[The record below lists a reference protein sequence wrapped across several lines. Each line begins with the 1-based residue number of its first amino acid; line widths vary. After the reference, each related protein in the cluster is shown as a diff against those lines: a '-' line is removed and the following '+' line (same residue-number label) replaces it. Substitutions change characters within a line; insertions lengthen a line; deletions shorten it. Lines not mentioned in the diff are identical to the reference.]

1 MKKISMLS
9 FILVFALLLAACGC
23 AIAENAP
30 LNDVP
35 CQTVT
40 LAEDDPDYF
49 KELWAAELYNYKMIR
64 NFTTMYEEAGW
75 DAYRD
80 KCVNLDRMD
89 QRL

>member
-9 FILVFALLLAACGC
+9 FILVFALLLAVCGC

-49 KELWAAELYNYKMIR
+49 KAAPHN
-64 NFTTMYEEAGW
+64 
-75 DAYRD
+75 
-80 KCVNLDRMD
+80 C
-89 QRL
+89 

>member
-9 FILVFALLLAACGC
+9 FILVFALLLAVCGC

-49 KELWAAELYNYKMIR
+49 KELWAAELYNYKISPPCMKKP
-64 NFTTMYEEAGW
+64 AGMLTATSASIW
-75 DAYRD
+75 TAWT
-80 KCVNLDRMD
+80 